1 MNCKLNIF
9 KYKHIYLY
17 VYLIQIKIMKISP
30 EFQQLQQYLKWV
42 SDVSNIALKNEN
54 LPKSNKIP

>member
-1 MNCKLNIF
+1 
-9 KYKHIYLY
+9 
-17 VYLIQIKIMKISP
+17 MKISP